1 MHKDIQIHVDPG
13 RGSEF
18 LGHLEQKHFLFSLV
32 LSYTE
37 TCTIP
42 GITIAGKNPE
52 VLQYTPPADAEFL
65 NFGYCKCV
73 DAIPMTPDG
82 KPTPGLLT
90 KTALESASISNVVIN
105 AGSKIA
111 PMMPYFEMGLPF
123 GKNIAEEQAM
133 SPDTVSHA
141 VEYGRMIGRSLGSST
156 DCLVIGESIPGG
168 TTTAQAVLTG
178 LGFDAK
184 VSSSMHD
191 NPLSLKSKIAA
202 TALQRANSK
211 EPFDIVSAAG
221 DPMIPT
227 ISGML
232 STASSQT
239 KVILAGGTQMA
250 SVLAFA
256 KATGYNREN
265 VAVATTSYVIDD
277 PSANLVDTIRQI
289 DKVPVFGVRL
299 ALGSSK
305 IPGLKA
311 FADGYVKEGVGAG
324 GATLAAM
331 LKVGIDSE
339 ELLGLTEAQY
349 VDTISRSQTLPGS

>member
-1 MHKDIQIHVDPG
+1 MHKDIDVYVDPD

-18 LGHLEQKHFLFSLV
+18 LEQLEKKHFLFSLV

-42 GITIAGKNPE
+42 GITVAGKNPE
-52 VLQYTPPADAEFL
+52 LLQYTPPADAEFL

-90 KTALESASISNVVIN
+90 KTALESASIPNVVVN
-105 AGSKIA
+105 AGSKIP
-111 PMMPYFEMGLPF
+111 PMMPYFETGLPY
-123 GKNIAEEQAM
+123 GKNIADEPAM
-133 SPDTVSHA
+133 SADVVSHA

-184 VSSSMHD
+184 VSSSMQD
-191 NPLSLKSKIAA
+191 NPLLLKGKIAA
-202 TALQRANSK
+202 AALQRASSRD
-211 EPFDIVSAAG
+211 PFDVVAAAG

-227 ISGML
+227 VSGIL

-239 KVILAGGTQMA
+239 KVVLAGGTQMA

-277 PSANLVDTIRQI
+277 ATANLVDTIRQI

-299 ALGSSK
+299 ALDKSK
-305 IPGLKA
+305 IPGLRA
-311 FADGYVKEGVGAG
+311 FAEGYVKEGVGAG
-324 GATLAAM
+324 GAALAAM
-331 LKVGIDSE
+331 LKVGISSE
-339 ELLGLTEAQY
+339 DLLSLAEIQY
-349 VDTISRSQTLPGS
+349 KNTISRSQTLPGS